1 MDAAE
6 SVMKNRISSFTS
18 PNAEP
23 TVQRK
28 TSNYRTDPFLLP
40 FRRLSAR
47 RTAIVVP
54 VGAEIGLEPGLIEK
68 VAQNIVRRF
77 NPVRIV
83 LFGSRA
89 RGDARVDSDIDLFV
103 EMETPLDRFERSSAV
118 GAIFKQRPW
127 AMDIVVYTPQ
137 ETKRAI
143 RNAGFLIDAIEG
155 EGRTLYARG

>member
-1 MDAAE
+1 MNGYPTAHA
-6 SVMKNRISSFTS
+6 VPGRKATNTKRI
-18 PNAEP
+18 
-23 TVQRK
+23 
-28 TSNYRTDPFLLP
+28 P
-40 FRRLSAR
+40 FRRISAQ

-54 VGAEIGLEPGLIEK
+54 VGAEIGLEPGLLAK

-89 RGDARVDSDIDLFV
+89 RGDARMDSDIDLFV

-118 GAIFKQRPW
+118 GAIFQQRPW

-143 RNAGFLIDAIEG
+143 RNAGFLIDAIES
-155 EGRTLYARG
+155 EGRTLYVRG